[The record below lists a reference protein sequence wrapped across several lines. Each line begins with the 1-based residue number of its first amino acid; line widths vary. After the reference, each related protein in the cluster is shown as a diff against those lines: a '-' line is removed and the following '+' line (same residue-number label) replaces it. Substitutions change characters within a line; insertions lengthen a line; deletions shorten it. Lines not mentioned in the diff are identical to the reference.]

1 MSGGDDQAGFATTEY
16 VLAAGLALVFFTLLA
31 NLVVMQYTRG
41 VLRAAA
47 DEGARRGAVYLVGD
61 VAACEEA
68 MRRVLD
74 DLAGGPLIS
83 GVELGCVDVGRV
95 VRARAEAVLRGWLP
109 GVPDLVVRM
118 ESAATRESP

>member
-1 MSGGDDQAGFATTEY
+1 MSGGDDQAGFATAEY

-31 NLVVMQYTRG
+31 NLVVMQYGRG

-47 DEGARRGAVYLVGD
+47 DEGARRGAAYLVGD
-61 VAACEEA
+61 AAACEEA
-68 MRRVLD
+68 MRGVLD

-83 GVELGCVDVGRV
+83 GVELDCVDAGSV
-95 VRARAEAVLRGWLP
+95 VRARVGAVLRGWLP

-118 ESAATRESP
+118 ESVATRESP